1 MNSIKYTIII
11 LLLLLAG
18 LNSAQAATLSAK
30 EFNAEHQRGVA
41 LARAEKY
48 EEGLTVL
55 RSLLKQDPKNYVVNR
70 DIVIITTWME
80 NCPKALQQ
88 YKHIQTHP
96 KQESY
101 LLGPV
106 SQCLYETG
114 NKKQAFDKLES
125 AIAQWPDD
133 NELKE
138 IRSELKRREKEA
150 SAPKSDIRLSVGT
163 NESDQGNQEWF
174 LATRYNRKLKDNIQ
188 IYARLLTVRADDPRF
203 ETGDLN
209 RVGVGTE
216 INLHEQWNL
225 IQDFSFDIDRSGE
238 GGSTTTIIHSPN
250 SKWSFN
256 LGYASFAEDLPLR
269 ARAEPEPIDAN
280 RVSTSADFHTEDYL
294 WTWSASA
301 ARYNFS
307 DSNNRQSISTAL
319 SYAYVLRNDW
329 EQRVIFDIYKSAN
342 SNDDSVVYYNPK
354 NDLSIGLT
362 HQLDIV
368 YDSRFKR
375 HVDHLY
381 VSLGNYKQKNFSGK
395 GTWGIRFEQEYDFDD
410 THSFGFSV
418 AFNQRV
424 YDGNREDQ
432 RSFLVSYSRKL

>member
-1 MNSIKYTIII
+1 MTGS
-11 LLLLLAG
+11 
-18 LNSAQAATLSAK
+18 NSAQAITLSAK
-30 EFNAEHQRGVA
+30 EFNAEHQRGVM

-55 RSLLKQDPKNYVVNR
+55 RTLLQQDPEHYAVIR
-70 DIVIITTWME
+70 DIVIITTWTE

-88 YKHIQTHP
+88 YKRIQAHAN
-96 KQESY
+96 QESY

-133 NELKE
+133 SELKE

-150 SAPKSDIRLSVGT
+150 SAPKSNIRLSVGT
-163 NESDQGNQEWF
+163 NDSDQGNQEWF
-174 LATRYNRKLKDNIQ
+174 LETRYNRKLQENIE
-188 IYARLLTVRADDPRF
+188 IYARFITVRADDPRF

-209 RVGVGTE
+209 RVGVGAE
-216 INLHEQWNL
+216 LNLHKQWAL

-238 GGSTTTIIHSPN
+238 GGSTTTIVHSPN
-250 SKWSFN
+250 SLWSFN

-269 ARAEPEPIDAN
+269 AKAQSIDAN
-280 RVSTSADFHTEDYL
+280 RVSTSADFHTKDYL

-307 DSNNRQSISTAL
+307 DSNNRQSMSTAV

-329 EQRVIFDIYKSAN
+329 EQRIIFDIYKSAN
-342 SNDDSVVYYNPK
+342 SNDDSAVYYNPK

-368 YDSRFKR
+368 YDTRFKR
-375 HVDHLY
+375 HVDHIY

-410 THSFGFSV
+410 THSFGFSI

-432 RSFLVSYSRKL
+432 KSFLVNYSRKL